1 MIPIDVALLFMG
13 AAIALAAVP
22 GPDNIFVMTQSALY
36 GRMSGVIVTLGLASG
51 LIVHTTAAALGVAV
65 IFQTSQTAFAILKY
79 AGAAYLV
86 YLAYQAF
93 TASGSKL
100 NADDAP
106 RIPTRKLY
114 LRGLIMNIANPKVTI
129 FILAFLPQFVDP
141 ANGPLIPQF
150 YQLGALMFLATV
162 VVFGGVAL
170 AAGTLGALLRG
181 SASVQ
186 LWLNRVSGMI
196 FVALALKLATA
207 ER

>member
-1 MIPIDVALLFMG
+1 MIPIDIAILFMG

-36 GRMSGVIVTLGLASG
+36 GRMSGLVVTLGF
-51 LIVHTTAAALGVAV
+51 IVHTTAAALGVAV
-65 IFQTSQTAFAILKY
+65 IFQTSQTAFAALKY

-86 YLAYQAF
+86 YLAWKAF
-93 TASGSKL
+93 TAAGAAL
-100 NADDAP
+100 DGGDVP
-106 RIPTRKLY
+106 EIPTRKLY

-129 FILAFLPQFVDP
+129 FMLAFLPQFVDP
-141 ANGPLIPQF
+141 LNGSLIGQF

-162 VVFGGVAL
+162 VVFGAVAL
-170 AAGTLGALLRG
+170 AAGTLGSWLRG
-181 SASVQ
+181 SPSVQ
-186 LWLNRVSGMI
+186 LWMNRVSGVI

>member
-36 GRMSGVIVTLGLASG
+36 GRVSGVIVTLGLASG

-100 NADDAP
+100 NAEDAP

-150 YQLGALMFLATV
+150 YQLGALMFLATLI
-162 VVFGGVAL
+162 VFGGVAL

>member
-100 NADDAP
+100 NAEEAP

-186 LWLNRVSGMI
+186 LWLNRVSGII

>member
-100 NADDAP
+100 NAEDAP

-150 YQLGALMFLATV
+150 YQLGALMFLATLI
-162 VVFGGVAL
+162 VFGGVAL
-170 AAGTLGALLRG
+170 TAGTLGALLRG

>member
-13 AAIALAAVP
+13 AASALAAVP

-36 GRMSGVIVTLGLASG
+36 GRMSGLIVTLGLASG

-86 YLAYQAF
+86 YLAWQAF

-100 NADDAP
+100 TAEDAP

-150 YQLGALMFLATV
+150 YQLGALMFLATLI
-162 VVFGGVAL
+162 VFGGVAL

>member
-100 NADDAP
+100 NAEDAP

-150 YQLGALMFLATV
+150 YQLGALMFLATLI
-162 VVFGGVAL
+162 VFGGVAL

>member
-1 MIPIDVALLFMG
+1 MIPIDIAILFMG

-36 GRMSGVIVTLGLASG
+36 GRMSGLVVTLGLASG

-65 IFQTSQTAFAILKY
+65 IFQTSQTAFAALKY

-86 YLAYQAF
+86 YLAWKAF
-93 TASGSKL
+93 SAAGTALDGV
-100 NADDAP
+100 DAP
-106 RIPTRKLY
+106 EIPTRKLY

-129 FILAFLPQFVDP
+129 FMLAFLPQFVDP
-141 ANGPLIPQF
+141 LNGSLIGQF

-162 VVFGGVAL
+162 VVFGAVAL
-170 AAGTLGALLRG
+170 AAGTLGSWLRG
-181 SASVQ
+181 SPSVQ
-186 LWLNRVSGMI
+186 LWMNRVSGVI
-196 FVALALKLATA
+196 FVALAFKLATA

>member
-100 NADDAP
+100 NAEEAP

-170 AAGTLGALLRG
+170 AVGTLGALLRG

>member
-100 NADDAP
+100 NAEDAP

>member
-100 NADDAP
+100 NAEEAP

>member
-93 TASGSKL
+93 TAFGSKL
-100 NADDAP
+100 NAEDAP

-150 YQLGALMFLATV
+150 YQLGALMFLATLI
-162 VVFGGVAL
+162 VFGGVAL